1 MILNKF
7 RQWMAGRYGSDHLN
21 VCLLVVYLILS
32 MVSIPFQKYLIG
44 SVISMILSYALIIL
58 IFYRMFSKN
67 VTKRYQENQKFLRVW
82 NRLKGRWSVESRH
95 LKERK
100 DYHFYK
106 CDQCGQKIRIP
117 RGKGKI
123 CITCPKC
130 KHEFIKNS

>member
-1 MILNKF
+1 
-7 RQWMAGRYGSDHLN
+7 MAGRYGSDHLN
-21 VCLLVVYLILS
+21 VCLLVIYLILS
-32 MVSIPFQKYLIG
+32 LVTIPFQKYLIG
-44 SVISMILSYALIIL
+44 NVISMILSYALIIL

-67 VTKRYQENQKFLRVW
+67 VSKRYQENQKFLRVW
-82 NRLKGRWSVESRH
+82 NRLKGRWSVECRH

-106 CDQCGQKIRIP
+106 CEQCGQKIRIP